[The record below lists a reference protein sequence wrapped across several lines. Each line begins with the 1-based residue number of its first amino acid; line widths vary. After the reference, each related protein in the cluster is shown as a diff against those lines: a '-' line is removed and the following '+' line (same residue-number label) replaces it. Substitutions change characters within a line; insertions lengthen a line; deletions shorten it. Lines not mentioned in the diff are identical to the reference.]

1 MSGGFIPDSAFC
13 AGLSLPDRDR
23 LNAAIMQVVD
33 DCIVAID
40 EQGRVIE
47 FNPAAEAT
55 FGWSR
60 GHVLGRPLNELIV
73 PPVHRAAHQA
83 GFTRYLATGEK
94 RMIGRRVETEAVR
107 ADGRVFPVEI
117 SIAEVPSSAGRLF
130 AASLHDITERR
141 RQEAERRQEL
151 AQLNQ
156 VLDALPIGIFVKDR
170 AGRYLVAN
178 LEARRF
184 NPEPERSWIGLTD
197 RELFRPELA
206 ARFRAADERVWTTG
220 EPERS
225 EMAIDYTGVEQSFLS
240 GKDILALA
248 DGREA
253 ILGFIVDITARKAA
267 EDEVAMQREALH
279 QAVKMS
285 ALGSLLANVAHE
297 LNNPL
302 SILLGHAV
310 MLQEEIEPG
319 TEVAEMVGRIHAAAE
334 RCARIVKTFL
344 DMARQRPS
352 QRREVQLNELIRD
365 TVELMAYGLRSSDIA
380 VRLNLDPELPT
391 LAADGDQLGQV
402 LVNLIVNAQQAMH
415 GQLGQRRLRITTQA
429 GADGGTVELEVAD
442 SGPGIPPEIIKRMFE
457 PFFTTKAPG
466 SGTGLGMSVCRSIV
480 EAHQGTIGAATGPGG
495 GALIVVELPVRPAH
509 PSTEVRAEAP
519 SAASLAVLV
528 VDDEPEIAAMLG
540 RVLNRLGHS
549 VDVAL
554 DGNAA
559 LARVAGRHYDVIV
572 SDIRMPG
579 LDGPSL
585 WRRIV
590 ADQPRLAR
598 RVLFVTGDTLSGP
611 AAAFLAESGAPC
623 VEKPFRPAQIQA
635 AIESL
640 LAGPR

>member
-1 MSGGFIPDSAFC
+1 MPGGFIPDSAFC

-47 FNPAAEAT
+47 FNPAAEIT

-60 GHVLGRPLNELIV
+60 TDVLGRPLNELIV
-73 PPVHRAAHQA
+73 PPVHRAAHQN
-83 GFTRYLATGEK
+83 GFARYLATGEK
-94 RMIGRRVETEAVR
+94 RMIGRRVETEATR
-107 ADGRVFPVEI
+107 ADGSIFPVEI

-130 AASLHDITERR
+130 AASLRDISERR
-141 RQEAERRQEL
+141 RKEAEQHQEL
-151 AQLNQ
+151 TRLNQ

-170 AGRYLVAN
+170 DGRYLVAN

-184 NPEPERSWIGLTD
+184 NLEPERSWIGLTD
-197 RELFRPELA
+197 VELFRPELA
-206 ARFRAADERVWTTG
+206 ARFRAADERVWSTG

-225 EMAIDYTGVEQSFLS
+225 EMTIDYIGVEQSFLS
-240 GKDILALA
+240 GKDIMALA

-267 EDEVAMQREALH
+267 EDEVALQREALH

-302 SILLGHAV
+302 SILLGHAI

-319 TEVAEMVGRIHAAAE
+319 TEVAEMVGRVHAAAE

-352 QRREVQLNELIRD
+352 QRSEVQLNQLIRD
-365 TVELMAYGLRSSDIA
+365 TVELMVYGLRSSDIA
-380 VRLNLDPELPT
+380 VRLELDPDLPI

-415 GQLGQRRLRITTQA
+415 GQLRHRLLRITTHT
-429 GADGGTVELEVAD
+429 GASGGMVQLEVAD
-442 SGPGIPPEIIKRMFE
+442 SGPGIPPEIVRRMFE

-480 EAHQGTIGAATGPGG
+480 EAHQGTIGAATSPAG
-495 GALIVVELPVRPAH
+495 GALIIVELPVRPCN
-509 PSTEVRAEAP
+509 PSTETRAETPA
-519 SAASLAVLV
+519 AASFAVLV

-540 RVLNRLGHS
+540 RLLNRLGHS

-554 DGNAA
+554 DGHAA
-559 LARVAGRHYDVIV
+559 LARIEGRHYDVII

-585 WRRIV
+585 WRRIAV
-590 ADQPRLAR
+590 DQPRLAR
-598 RVLFVTGDTLSGP
+598 RVLFITGDTLSGP
-611 AAAFLAESGAPC
+611 ASAFLAESGAPC

-640 LAGPR
+640 LAGSR

>member
-1 MSGGFIPDSAFC
+1 MPGGPIPDSAFC

-47 FNPAAEAT
+47 FNPAAEIT

-60 GHVLGRPLNELIV
+60 ADVLGRPLNELIV
-73 PPVHRAAHQA
+73 PPVHRAAHQN
-83 GFTRYLATGEK
+83 GFARYLATGEK
-94 RMIGRRVETEAVR
+94 RMIGRRVETEAMR
-107 ADGRVFPVEI
+107 ADGSIFPVEI

-130 AASLHDITERR
+130 AASLRDISERR
-141 RQEAERRQEL
+141 RRETKWSQEL
-151 AQLNQ
+151 TRLNQ

-170 AGRYLVAN
+170 DGRYLVAN
-178 LEARRF
+178 QEARRL
-184 NPEPERSWIGLTD
+184 NTEPERAWIGLTD
-197 RELFRPELA
+197 AELFRPELA
-206 ARFRAADERVWTTG
+206 TRFRAADERVWATG
-220 EPERS
+220 VPERS
-225 EMAIDYTGVEQSFLS
+225 EMTIDYIGVEQSFLS
-240 GKDILALA
+240 GKDIMALA

-267 EDEVAMQREALH
+267 EDEVALQREALH

-302 SILLGHAV
+302 SILLGHAI

-319 TEVAEMVGRIHAAAE
+319 TEIAEMVGRVHAAAE

-352 QRREVQLNELIRD
+352 QRSEVQLNQLIRD
-365 TVELMAYGLRSSDIA
+365 TVELMAYGLRSSDIT
-380 VRLNLDPELPT
+380 VRLDLDPDLPT
-391 LAADGDQLGQV
+391 IAADGDQLGQV

-415 GQLGQRRLRITTQA
+415 GQLQRRLLRITTRT
-429 GADGGTVELEVAD
+429 GASGGMVQLEAAD

-480 EAHQGTIGAATGPGG
+480 EAHQGTIGAATSPAG
-495 GALIVVELPVRPAH
+495 GALITVELPVRPCN
-509 PSTEVRAEAP
+509 PSTETRAETPAT
-519 SAASLAVLV
+519 ASLAVLV

-540 RVLNRLGHS
+540 RLLNRLGHS

-554 DGNAA
+554 DGHAA
-559 LARVAGRHYDVIV
+559 LAHVEGRHYDVII

-585 WRRIV
+585 WRRIAV
-590 ADQPRLAR
+590 DQPRLAR
-598 RVLFVTGDTLSGP
+598 RMLFVTGDTLSRP

-640 LAGPR
+640 LAGSL